1 MDTTSEATR
10 RCSISQQQLPS
21 TAQAAEKSGGQQVDR
36 LLEQQVENQRA
47 ENNTLETRINTSV
60 NLDHIYKVATE
71 ELGMVYPDDSQV
83 IYYDQTEREY
93 VQQYESIPKE

>member
-1 MDTTSEATR
+1 MIDLNESARTRIEAA
-10 RCSISQQQLPS
+10 SDISQ
-21 TAQAAEKSGGQQVDR
+21 
-36 LLEQQVENQRA
+36 
-47 ENNTLETRINTSV
+47 
-60 NLDHIYKVATE
+60 IYRTATE